1 MRLFKLI
8 VPGAAIIALAGLP
21 VLADGTGTTDETNG
35 VDNAIA
41 RIEAATTH
49 HIDVLTA
56 LLARVPAQ
64 AQAGIQRAIDAAQDG
79 HDKALAALNRHEAK
93 EPSEPS
99 ATGSVATTPGS
110 VATTPGSVS
119 TTTGSTAA
127 GSVDTVKGSKP
138 GVTGLMRARDAVTAA
153 FQKSVA
159 TLQSLIAKVP
169 AQAAASIQEA
179 LNRVE
184 EHRSVALQ
192 NLDNLIAGQKPG
204 HPTAPDRAARADRP
218 DRPDRPDRAER
229 PTLPERPVRPEHP
242 QVPVRP

>member
-8 VPGAAIIALAGLP
+8 VPGAAIVAMAGLP

-35 VDNAIA
+35 VDNATA

-49 HIDVLTA
+49 HVDVLTA
-56 LLARVPAQ
+56 LLAKVPAQ
-64 AQAGIQRAIDAAQDG
+64 AQPGIQRAIDAAQDG

-93 EPSEPS
+93 EPSEPT
-99 ATGSVATTPGS
+99 ATASGSS
-110 VATTPGSVS
+110 S
-119 TTTGSTAA
+119 TSSTAA
-127 GSVDTVKGSKP
+127 DSVD
-138 GVTGLMRARDAVTAA
+138 VTGLMRARDAVTAA
-153 FQKSVA
+153 FQKSVS
-159 TLQSLIAKVP
+159 TLQGLIAKVP
-169 AQAAASIQEA
+169 SQAAASIQAA
-179 LNRVE
+179 LARVE

-204 HPTAPDRAARADRP
+204 HPTAPDRPARADRP
-218 DRPDRPDRAER
+218 DRPDRPDRADR

>member
-8 VPGAAIIALAGLP
+8 VPGAAIVAMAGLP

-49 HIDVLTA
+49 HVDVLTA
-56 LLARVPAQ
+56 LLAKVPAQ
-64 AQAGIQRAIDAAQDG
+64 AQPGIQRAIDAAQDG

-93 EPSEPS
+93 EPSEPT
-99 ATGSVATTPGS
+99 ATASGSS
-110 VATTPGSVS
+110 S
-119 TTTGSTAA
+119 TSSTAA
-127 GSVDTVKGSKP
+127 DSVD
-138 GVTGLMRARDAVTAA
+138 VTGLMRARDAVTAA
-153 FQKSVA
+153 FQKSVS
-159 TLQSLIAKVP
+159 TLQGLIAKVTS
-169 AQAAASIQEA
+169 QAAANIQAA
-179 LNRVE
+179 LARVE

-204 HPTAPDRAARADRP
+204 HPSAPDRPARADRP
-218 DRPDRPDRAER
+218 DRPDRPDRADR

>member
-8 VPGAAIIALAGLP
+8 VPGAAFVALAGLP

-56 LLARVPAQ
+56 LLAKVPAQ
-64 AQAGIQRAIDAAQDG
+64 AQPGIQRAIDAAQDG
-79 HDKALAALNRHEAK
+79 HDKALAALGRHEAK
-93 EPSEPS
+93 EPSEP
-99 ATGSVATTPGS
+99 G
-110 VATTPGSVS
+110 
-119 TTTGSTAA
+119 TTGSGSSSTSSTGAN
-127 GSVDTVKGSKP
+127 SVDTVKGSKP

-153 FQKSVA
+153 FQKSVS
-159 TLQSLIAKVP
+159 TLQGLIAKVP

-179 LNRVE
+179 LARVE
-184 EHRSVALQ
+184 EHRSAALQ

-204 HPTAPDRAARADRP
+204 HPTAPDRPARADRP

-229 PTLPERPVRPEHP
+229 PTPPERPVRPEHP
-242 QVPVRP
+242 QVPARP

>member
-8 VPGAAIIALAGLP
+8 VPGAAIVAMAGLP

-49 HIDVLTA
+49 HVDVLTA
-56 LLARVPAQ
+56 LLAKVPAQ
-64 AQAGIQRAIDAAQDG
+64 AQPGIQRAIDAAQDG

-93 EPSEPS
+93 EPSEPT
-99 ATGSVATTPGS
+99 ATASGSS
-110 VATTPGSVS
+110 S
-119 TTTGSTAA
+119 TSSTAA
-127 GSVDTVKGSKP
+127 DSVD
-138 GVTGLMRARDAVTAA
+138 VTGLMRARDAVTAA
-153 FQKSVA
+153 FQKSVS
-159 TLQSLIAKVP
+159 TLQGLIAKVP
-169 AQAAASIQEA
+169 SQAAASIQAA
-179 LNRVE
+179 LARVE

-204 HPTAPDRAARADRP
+204 HPTAPDRTARADRP
-218 DRPDRPDRAER
+218 DRPDRPDRADR